1 MEADVDGGW
10 SGDHLDGGLE
20 EDDGYGAVYVIVAV
34 DEDGFAAGDGGLDS
48 RDGLGHPGHGV
59 GIEKMVESGVQEA
72 AGFDGRCNSPYD
84 EQAGEERR
92 DAEFGGE
99 RCC

>member
-1 MEADVDGGW
+1 
-10 SGDHLDGGLE
+10 
-20 EDDGYGAVYVIVAV
+20 
-34 DEDGFAAGDGGLDS
+34 
-48 RDGLGHPGHGV
+48 
-59 GIEKMVESGVQEA
+59 MVESGVQEA